1 MGRRQLFRRLRNP
14 LHVQVEITQKCNQA
28 CGHCYN
34 VWKQKSHDVNSGNP
48 SLSIAMMNENAKSMD
63 MDVAQKVLDELVC
76 SKVFSVTL
84 TGGEPFLNFKVLK
97 FLIEEFKKAKI
108 QVSIN
113 TNLTLLNSKI
123 ISLLKNEN
131 VSGLLVSILGASS
144 KTHDGITNLEG
155 SFERLVNN
163 ISLCVLENI
172 GVSANMV
179 VTEDN
184 VSEVK
189 DVARLVKKLGCDSF
203 YCSPA
208 VPNSCELDSNSLY
221 HNPSKILDVFSE
233 LLWAQKI
240 LKISTGDLI
249 RVPLCFLASSDLVL
263 DLRSSACGA
272 GTSFC
277 VIGTNGEV
285 RACAHGADV
294 YGSIIDGHLHD
305 AWMKMEEW
313 RTDELVPEKCRDC
326 GVLLHCGGGCRH
338 LARQMNSGCKDS
350 KDPLMI
356 EENREKSC
364 EMFVDRFNNHKSK
377 ALDISLGEK
386 IIFYPFG
393 IREEDFGGVLWRGY
407 RKILLNEKACFLL
420 SRVVPSKEYVTKE
433 ILSYCGNDEEFL
445 KSLVLTGFA
454 FFV

>member
-221 HNPSKILDVFSE
+221 
-233 LLWAQKI
+233 
-240 LKISTGDLI
+240 LI
-249 RVPLCFLASSDLVL
+249 YFI
-263 DLRSSACGA
+263 
-272 GTSFC
+272 TF
-277 VIGTNGEV
+277 
-285 RACAHGADV
+285 
-294 YGSIIDGHLHD
+294 
-305 AWMKMEEW
+305 K
-313 RTDELVPEKCRDC
+313 
-326 GVLLHCGGGCRH
+326 
-338 LARQMNSGCKDS
+338 
-350 KDPLMI
+350 
-356 EENREKSC
+356 
-364 EMFVDRFNNHKSK
+364 
-377 ALDISLGEK
+377 
-386 IIFYPFG
+386 
-393 IREEDFGGVLWRGY
+393 
-407 RKILLNEKACFLL
+407 
-420 SRVVPSKEYVTKE
+420 
-433 ILSYCGNDEEFL
+433 
-445 KSLVLTGFA
+445 
-454 FFV
+454 